1 MTILHVF
8 ICGKY
13 DEKKDFENDFKDT
26 NGPLNKNVLF
36 LKFYFWKKY
45 YTLFIILFF

>member
-13 DEKKDFENDFKDT
+13 DERKDFKNDFKDT

-36 LKFYFWKKY
+36 FNP
-45 YTLFIILFF
+45 FFVKI